1 MDGKTANNGPDVLK
15 ECLTYLGQGI
25 TIFDENL
32 NLVFCNPAV
41 LTLLDLPND
50 LMQPGVNLK
59 EIFKFNAQRGDY
71 GPGDI
76 NEQVKTRIDL
86 AKQFKPHFFTRTRP
100 DGKVIS
106 ITGSPLPSGGGFIT
120 IYQDITKRQTAE
132 KNLQESEQRFKDI
145 AEASSDWIWE
155 TGPDYRFTY
164 ISERFTDI
172 TGFPTSHFIGKT
184 RWEVQGRTPD
194 HPNWLE
200 HARVIDNRQEFRDFS
215 YLFTGEDGT
224 QKWFTICG
232 KPAYSN
238 DGTFIGYR
246 GTGTDSTEKIQA
258 QKEAALFAQVVEQ
271 SPVSIIITDEEGVTQ
286 YANRRA
292 FEVSEYD
299 PSEVIGRTPRIFKS
313 GKTPNVVYEKLWDTI
328 KQGKHW
334 HGVLEN
340 KTKSGKLFWEN
351 INISPL
357 KDKDGAISNFIGIKE
372 DITRQKETEHAL
384 RQYHTK
390 LEKMVE
396 ARTAQVKSTRAILI
410 AALSAMTDGVSV
422 IDRNRKIVV
431 FNKSFAKICRKTP
444 EELLKQPTMDEV
456 LNDFSATLDDP
467 EGFLK
472 SDHAEWYRNP
482 AGDRTEVQS
491 INGRWIRLAAFPME
505 TGHKVL
511 VQSDITAY
519 KENEKVLKEGAEAL
533 ARALTKEKE
542 HSKIQRDFISLVS
555 HEFRTPLA
563 IIDSN
568 AQRITR
574 RIDKLDK
581 EEVVARMGD
590 IRQMVERMT
599 ELMESTI
606 SLSRLD
612 AGKIEFAPEAGD
624 LRYMLEEVANHS
636 QQVSEIHTIQT
647 DLSNLPRKVQF
658 DPKLMRQVVTNLL
671 SNAVKYSPKGGVV
684 EIKGWQEN
692 GLAVFSV
699 RDEGL
704 GIPEKEVSKLFQRF
718 FRASTSTGIAGS
730 GIGLHLINNLVKMHR
745 GTVSV
750 QTEENVGSVFTV
762 SLPIAQEMPTTS
774 KAEQMN

>member
-1 MDGKTANNGPDVLK
+1 MDEKTAKNSANVLE
-15 ECLTYLGQGI
+15 ECLTYLGQGV

-41 LTLLDLPND
+41 LTLLDLPAD
-50 LMQPGVNLK
+50 LMRPGVNL
-59 EIFKFNAQRGDY
+59 ESIFRFNAERGDY
-71 GPGDI
+71 GAGDAD
-76 NEQVKTRIDL
+76 EQVRTRIDI
-86 AKQFKPHFFTRTRP
+86 ARQFKPHVFTRERC
-100 DGKVIS
+100 DGKVIL

-120 IYQDITKRQTAE
+120 FYQDITQRHTAE
-132 KNLQESEQRFKDI
+132 QKLQESEQRFKDI

-164 ISERFTDI
+164 ISERFTEV
-172 TGFPTSHFIGKT
+172 TGFPVSHFIGKT
-184 RWEVQGRTPD
+184 RWEAQGTTPD
-194 HPNWLE
+194 HPNWVAHVRKIE
-200 HARVIDNRQEFRDFS
+200 NRLAFRDFS
-215 YLFTGEDGT
+215 YLFTGENGI

-232 KPAYSN
+232 KPAYSS
-238 DGTFIGYR
+238 DGTYLGYR

-286 YANRRA
+286 YANQRA

-299 PSEVIGRTPRIFKS
+299 ASEVIGNTPRIFKS

-396 ARTAQVKSTRAILI
+396 ARTAQVKAARKILM
-410 AALSAMTDGVSV
+410 AALSAMTDGVAV
-422 IDRNRKIVV
+422 IDDKRKIIF
-431 FNKSFAKICRKTP
+431 FNSAFAKASRKTP
-444 EELLKQPTMDEV
+444 EQLLKQPTLDQV
-456 LNDFSATLDDP
+456 LNDYAATLDDP
-467 EGFLK
+467 VTFK
-472 SDHAEWYRNP
+472 SSKQAQWYLAP
-482 AGDRTEVQS
+482 KGSTEVQS
-491 INGRWIRLAAFPME
+491 FNGRWLRLSAFPMDG
-505 TGHKVL
+505 GHQVL

-519 KENEKVLKEGAEAL
+519 KENERTLKEGAEAL

-568 AQRITR
+568 AQRISR

-581 EEVVARMGD
+581 DEIVLRMSD
-590 IRQMVERMT
+590 VRQMVERMT

-612 AGKIEFAPEAGD
+612 AGKIEFAPEVGD
-624 LRYMLEEVANHS
+624 LRHILEDAANHT

-647 DLSNLPRKVQF
+647 DLSSLPRKVIF

-692 GLAVFSV
+692 GSAVFSV

-704 GIPEKEVSKLFQRF
+704 GIPENEVSKLFQKF

-730 GIGLHLINNLVKMHR
+730 GIGLHLINSLVKMHG

-750 QTEENVGSVFTV
+750 QTQENVGSVFTV
-762 SLPIAQEMPTTS
+762 SLPVPQEQPTEYE
-774 KAEQMN
+774 AE